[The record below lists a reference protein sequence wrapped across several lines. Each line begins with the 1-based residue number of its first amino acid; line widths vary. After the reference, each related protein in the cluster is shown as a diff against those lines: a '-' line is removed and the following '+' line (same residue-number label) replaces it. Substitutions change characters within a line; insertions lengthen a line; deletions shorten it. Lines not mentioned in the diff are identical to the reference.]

1 MSQHYPFQPGHH
13 SDVPTTDLTSSY
25 LGPDA
30 QRNLCELA
38 RWIDLHFDYRSRIL
52 VVRIDLRY
60 RKEVAAHIPQHVA
73 HAHLEQLIGDRRV
86 YPSEFDHLLGYAW
99 GLEWGEQ
106 EGGIH
111 YHLLL
116 LYDGAY
122 RRDDVGIG
130 LAIRTLWKQ
139 ITCDLGEC
147 YISNF
152 DKEKFAQQGCLGIG
166 MIHRDDVIKRN
177 NLIDHVAAYIVKR
190 SSNVVIEAP
199 DGFSERFR
207 VFGKS
212 RMPKPIDPNVPRRGR
227 RPLSR

>member
-1 MSQHYPFQPGHH
+1 MLEYRPFQPRPGI
-13 SDVPTTDLTSSY
+13 DAPTTALPQN
-25 LGPDA
+25 LLCPEA
-30 QRNLCELA
+30 LRNLGELA
-38 RWIDLHFDYRSRIL
+38 KMIDLHFQYHSRIL
-52 VVRIDLRY
+52 VLRIDLRY
-60 RKEVAAHIPQHVA
+60 CKEVAAHIPQNVA
-73 HAHLEQLIGDRRV
+73 HAHREQLLGDRRL
-86 YPSEFDHLLGYAW
+86 YPFVFDHLLGYAW

-116 LYDGAY
+116 LYDGAH

-130 LAIRTLWKQ
+130 LAVRDLWKQ
-139 ITCDLGEC
+139 ITGGLGEC

-166 MIHRDDVIKRN
+166 MIHRYDMTKRI
-177 NLIDHVAAYIVKR
+177 NLVNHVAAYITKR
-190 SSNVVIEAP
+190 SSNVGIETA
-199 DGFSERFR
+199 DGFPGGFR

-227 RPLSR
+227 RPLLR

>member
-1 MSQHYPFQPGHH
+1 MSEYHPSQPGHH
-13 SDVPTTDLTSSY
+13 FDVPTTNLTSSH

-30 QRNLCELA
+30 RRNLCELV
-38 RWIDLHFDYRSRIL
+38 RLISLHFQYRSRIL

-60 RKEVAAHIPQHVA
+60 RKEVAAHIPRHVA
-73 HAHLEQLIGDRRV
+73 HAHLDQLIGDRRV
-86 YPSEFDHLLGYAW
+86 YPGVFDHLLGYAW

-122 RRDDVGIG
+122 RRDDVGLG
-130 LAIRTLWKQ
+130 LAVRDLWKQ
-139 ITCDLGEC
+139 ITGGLGEC

-152 DKEKFAQQGCLGIG
+152 DKEKFARQGCLGIG
-166 MIHRDDVIKRN
+166 MIHRDDVIKRI

-199 DGFSERFR
+199 DGYSERFR

-227 RPLSR
+227 RPLMR

>member
-1 MSQHYPFQPGHH
+1 MSEYHPFQPRHR
-13 SDVPTTDLTSSY
+13 SDVPSTDLASS
-25 LGPDA
+25 LIAPEA
-30 QRNLCELA
+30 RRNHRELA
-38 RWIDLHFDYRSRIL
+38 KLINLHFQYHSRIL

-60 RKEVAAHIPQHVA
+60 RKEVAAHIPQDVA
-73 HAHLEQLIGDRRV
+73 HAHLERLLGDRRV
-86 YPSEFDHLLGYAW
+86 YPGVFDHLLCYAW

-122 RRDDVGIG
+122 RRDDVGLG
-130 LAIRTLWKQ
+130 LAIRDLWKL
-139 ITCDLGEC
+139 ITGGLGEC

-166 MIHRDDVIKRN
+166 MIHRDDVTKRT
-177 NLIDHVAAYIVKR
+177 NLIDHVAAYVVKQ
-190 SSNVVIEAP
+190 SSNVLIETA
-199 DGFSERFR
+199 DGLSGDFR

-227 RPLSR
+227 RPLQR

>member
-1 MSQHYPFQPGHH
+1 MSQYHPFQPGHY
-13 SDVPTTDLTSSY
+13 SDVPTTALTSSY

-30 QRNLCELA
+30 QRNHCELTKL
-38 RWIDLHFDYRSRIL
+38 IDLHFEYCSRIL

-73 HAHLEQLIGDRRV
+73 HAHLEQLLGDRRV
-86 YPSEFDHLLGYAW
+86 YPSEFDYLLGYAW

-130 LAIRTLWKQ
+130 LAVRTLWKQ
-139 ITCDLGEC
+139 ITGDLGEC

-166 MIHRDDVIKRN
+166 MIHRDDVAKRI

-190 SSNVVIEAP
+190 SSNVVIEGP

-227 RPLSR
+227 RPLLR

>member
-1 MSQHYPFQPGHH
+1 MSQYRPFQSEHH
-13 SDVPTTDLTSSY
+13 SDMPTTALTSSY
-25 LGPDA
+25 LGSDA

-38 RWIDLHFDYRSRIL
+38 KLIDLHFEYCSRIL

-60 RKEVAAHIPQHVA
+60 RKEVAAHIPQQVA
-73 HAHLEQLIGDRRV
+73 HAHREQLLGDRRM
-86 YPSEFDHLLGYAW
+86 YPGVFNHLLGYAW

-122 RRDDVGIG
+122 RRDDIGIG
-130 LAIRTLWKQ
+130 LAVGDLWKQ
-139 ITCDLGEC
+139 ITGELGEC

-166 MIHRDDVIKRN
+166 MISRDDVSKRI
-177 NLIDHVAAYIVKR
+177 NLIGHVAAYIVKR
-190 SSNVVIEAP
+190 SLNVVIEAP
-199 DGFSERFR
+199 DGFTERFR

-227 RPLSR
+227 RPLVR

>member
-1 MSQHYPFQPGHH
+1 MSEYHPFQPGRH
-13 SDVPTTDLTSSY
+13 SDVPTTTLTSSH
-25 LGPDA
+25 LGHDA
-30 QRNLCELA
+30 QRNLCELT
-38 RWIDLHFDYRSRIL
+38 RLIDLHFEYCSRIL

-60 RKEVAAHIPQHVA
+60 RKEVAAHIPQQVA
-73 HAHLEQLIGDRRV
+73 HAHREKLLGDRRMF
-86 YPSEFDHLLGYAW
+86 PSVFNHLLGYAW

-130 LAIRTLWKQ
+130 LAVRALWKQ
-139 ITCDLGEC
+139 ITGEMGEC

-152 DKEKFAQQGCLGIG
+152 DKEKFAQQGCLGVG
-166 MIHRDDVIKRN
+166 MIHRDDAIKRI
-177 NLIDHVAAYIVKR
+177 NLVDYVAAYIVKR

-199 DGFSERFR
+199 DGFSEPFR

-212 RMPKPIDPNVPRRGR
+212 RMPKPIDPNVPRKGR
-227 RPLSR
+227 RPLLR